1 MKSFIEKL
9 GNEGGYVKYY
19 LQEPNEEIDINRKYP
34 TIVIC
39 PGGAYFW
46 TSYREDEYV
55 ALKFLSEGFHVAVV
69 HYATE
74 GLKAMRVEKEEDL
87 PKNPVSKFPK
97 PLLSVANV
105 VKNIREHATEWSV
118 DEDYIVVGG
127 FSAGGNLT
135 AQYGTLWN
143 QKWLSEMIGCESEM
157 LRPTHLMLAYSA
169 LKLKYNEEEKSRILY
184 ATLGKFEASDE
195 ELKNINPISNVSRN
209 TPPSFIW
216 HTLEDALVPASD
228 SLEFALE
235 LCKYN
240 IPYELHIFNKAKH
253 GLVLGDLRTGVKS
266 DQANAQ
272 VYKWVELFIEWLSP
286 YKTIRR
292 SFYKGLVNKNKS

>member
-1 MKSFIEKL
+1 MKSLIENIDNN
-9 GNEGGYVKYY
+9 GAYVKYY
-19 LQEPNEEIDINRKYP
+19 LQEPNKEIDIDRKYP

-55 ALKFLSEGFHVAVV
+55 ALKFLSEGFNVAVV

-74 GLKAMRVEKEEDL
+74 GLEAMNVEKEEDL
-87 PKNPVSKFPK
+87 PKNPVSKFPN
-97 PLLSVANV
+97 PLISLAKV
-105 VKNIREHATEWSV
+105 VKNIREHSKEWSV
-118 DEDYIVVGG
+118 DENYIIVGG

-143 QKWLSEMIGCESEM
+143 QKWLSEKLECDSE
-157 LRPTHLMLAYSA
+157 LLKPTHLMLAYAA
-169 LKLKYNEEEKSRILY
+169 LNLKYEKNDKNRVIYAATGKFNPTNEELQY
-184 ATLGKFEASDE
+184 
-195 ELKNINPISNVSRN
+195 INPIRNVSKD

-216 HTLEDALVPASD
+216 HTLEDVLVPATD

-235 LCKYN
+235 LNKYE

-253 GLVLGDLRTGVKS
+253 GLVLGDLMTGVKA

-272 VYKWVELFIEWLSP
+272 VYKWVDLFIEWLSP

-292 SFYKGLVNKNKS
+292 SFYKGIEKK